1 MATSKNKF
9 GIPVLNLTPRLITL
23 FVFIS
28 LGALNF
34 GFDNG
39 WWACVL
45 PLDAFIRYYAPP
57 GATQIPSSWQ
67 SAGTGTANAGLVLGC
82 LIAGAIG
89 NKLGRKRSIV
99 LLVIIALLGM
109 VIQNAIQNYWAVMVG
124 RMVNAMSMGIE
135 ANVIPTYMAELAPPS
150 VRGALVSFYQFWQFI
165 GVLLAVLTVLGSRD
179 TLPENSQW
187 AFRTVMVV
195 QLFIPI
201 LLLGAVF
208 FFPESPRWLL
218 QRGRREEAKNAL
230 LFIRAGSDSDSSVSS
245 SVDTELDLLASAIRE
260 QADHHAATSYRDCFR
275 GSNGR
280 RTFIAAGVQVM
291 QQLQGNSFFSSYA
304 LLYMAQLGISDP
316 LTAQPGRVACGLAGI
331 IVGFVLLD
339 RVGRRPLMLACSV
352 GNWVTIWLS
361 SGLSSWMMNTSAPE
375 DGAVVRVCLACVLL
389 WMVFNSLGWGSCV
402 WIVTSEVPTLQL
414 RERTVSIATS
424 CSFLAVL
431 LISYINPFVQYDPG
445 NLGARV
451 GFVYG
456 AFSLLS
462 IAFVYFCL
470 PECSGRNFEE
480 LDEMFQAGVPAW
492 RFKGYTTTGV
502 GAMITQVGAGG
513 DDDAKALGKDS
524 RVTEET
530 RA

>member
-1 MATSKNKF
+1 MAAMKNTF

-23 FVFIS
+23 FIFIS

-45 PLDAFIRYYAPP
+45 PLDAFIRHYAPP
-57 GATQIPSSWQ
+57 GSTEIPSTWQ
-67 SAGTGTANAGLVLGC
+67 SAGTGTANAGLVIGC

-89 NKLGRKRSIV
+89 NKLGRKWSII
-99 LLVIIALLGM
+99 LLVTIALIGM
-109 VIQNAIQNYWAVMVG
+109 VIQNAIQSYWAVMVG

-179 TLPENSQW
+179 TLPANGQW

-195 QLFIPI
+195 QLFIPL

-230 LFIRAGSDSDSSVSS
+230 LFIRAGSDSLST
-245 SVDTELDLLASAIRE
+245 VDTELDLLETAIRE
-260 QADHHAATSYRDCFR
+260 QADHHAATSYKDCFR

-291 QQLQGNSFFSSYA
+291 QQLQGNSFFTSYA

-316 LTAQPGRVACGLAGI
+316 LKAQPGRMACGLAGI
-331 IVGFVLLD
+331 IIGFVLLD

-361 SGLSSWMMNTSAPE
+361 SGFSSWVDTESHT
-375 DGAVVRVCLACVLL
+375 AVVRFCLACVLL

-414 RERTVSIATS
+414 RERTISIATS

-431 LISYINPFVQYDPG
+431 LISYINPFVQYEPG

-462 IAFVYFCL
+462 IGFVYFCL
-470 PECSGRNFEE
+470 PECSGRSFEE

-502 GAMITQVGAGG
+502 GAIITQVNGG
-513 DDDAKALGKDS
+513 GEVKGLARDTVS
-524 RVTEET
+524 EEG
-530 RA
+530 RASS